1 MKNEVYKAMCN
12 VKFNNLLSGFY
23 NKLKKEISDD
33 IIYSHTFWNENDML
47 IQNIS
52 IIKNSIT
59 DSVIRNKYKKIYK
72 I

>member
-1 MKNEVYKAMCN
+1 MKNKKLIMCN

-33 IIYSHTFWNENDML
+33 IIYSHTFWNENNML

-52 IIKNSIT
+52 IIKNSIVN
-59 DSVIRNKYKKIYK
+59 SVIQNNYNKVYK